1 MKRIA
6 IGLIFACVALTSAQ
20 TSTDFSAPLEALRAK
35 YNLPSISGVAV
46 QGDHVFGVAAVG
58 TLSSSSKVPVT
69 LDSAY
74 QLGSNSK
81 SVNAT
86 VIARLVERGLL
97 SWNSTLGEVLKDVG
111 IPTEYANVTLEQLLT
126 HRSGITPNVLVNPP
140 GATLAQQRVSYLQL
154 ALKTPRAAQV
164 YNYSNVG
171 FVAAAMMAEHV
182 TGKTWKTLI
191 TEEVFVPLGMTG
203 CGFGFATEND
213 PLPHRF
219 TASGIAELPR
229 VAGNPPVLE
238 GADQIRCPLQAF
250 GRYISAHL
258 TGEKGGSDLLK
269 PETWKRLHTDPFGNE
284 YAFGWLLGSR
294 PWAKGRVLTHS
305 GSNTNNFTVM
315 WLAPERGIAAAI
327 ATNVGADQNNSLARV
342 SKIADE
348 GIGILLTE
356 LLKATP

>member
-6 IGLIFACVALTSAQ
+6 IGLLLVCATFTSAQ
-20 TSTDFSAPLEALRAK
+20 TSFNFTAPLEALRAK

-86 VIARLVERGLL
+86 MIARLVERGLL

-111 IPTEYANVTLEQLLT
+111 IPTEYASVTLEQLLT
-126 HRSGITPNVLVNPP
+126 HRSGITPNVLVGVP
-140 GATLAQQRVSYLQL
+140 GVTLAQQRMSYLQM
-154 ALKTPRAAQV
+154 ALKVPRAAQV
-164 YNYSNVG
+164 FNYSNVG

-191 TEEVFVPLGMTG
+191 SEEVFQPLHMTG

-219 TASGIAELPR
+219 TASGILELPR
-229 VAGNPPVLE
+229 ASGNSAVLD

-258 TGEKGGSDLLK
+258 IGEKGGSDLLK
-269 PETWKRLHTDPFGNE
+269 SESWKRLHTDPFGNE
-284 YAFGWLLGSR
+284 YAFGWVLFSQ
-294 PWAKGRVLTHS
+294 PWAKGRILQHS
-305 GSNTNNFTVM
+305 GSNTNNYAVM
-315 WLAPERGIAAAI
+315 WLAPERGVAAVI
-327 ATNVGADQNNSLARV
+327 ATNVGNDQNNSPARV
-342 SKIADE
+342 SQITNQ
-348 GIGILLTE
+348 GISILLTE